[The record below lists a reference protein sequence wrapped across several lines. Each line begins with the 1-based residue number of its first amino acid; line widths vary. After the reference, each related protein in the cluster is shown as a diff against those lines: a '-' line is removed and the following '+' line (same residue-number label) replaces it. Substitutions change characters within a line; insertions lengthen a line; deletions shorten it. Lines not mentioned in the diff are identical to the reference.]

1 MASEGVT
8 EFIRSS
14 HNISVHLDGSFILE
28 DTGSGSW
35 ELRSSNSILSKI
47 DVDAL
52 HGIRLHTLFSPF
64 FNGGYSDGQE
74 TDSNKALENLCTI
87 LKKNRITSTT
97 AGILMLTW
105 TTEQCLMLLKILKPL
120 EVILDSEESIRYEA
134 LFHLKQLVSFN
145 FLNLIYY

>member
-1 MASEGVT
+1 MASQGVT

-14 HNISVHLDGSFILE
+14 HNTSVHLDGSFILE
-28 DTGSGSW
+28 DTKHSW
-35 ELRSSNSILSKI
+35 ELRSSDSILAKV

-52 HGIRLHTLFSPF
+52 HGIRLRTLFSPF
-64 FNGGYSDGQE
+64 FNGCYSDGQE

-87 LKKNRITSTT
+87 LKKNRITSRT